1 MVTNKNEDETRS
13 VEQEI
18 ALFKQSLAML
28 NEQLQEVTP
37 GSTME
42 ESLLERKR
50 NIEGYIQALLQQE
63 IEQEKANKAAVDAA
77 LDAYEASATKS
88 EASATKGLH
97 GFQYYQD
104 LRRKDGGTYYSARV
118 QNEMANARA
127 QLGDSFYTKKD

>member
-1 MVTNKNEDETRS
+1 MNTNKHEDGTRS

-42 ESLLERKR
+42 ESLLDRKR
-50 NIEGYIQALLQQE
+50 NVEGYIQALLQQE

-77 LDAYEASATKS
+77 LDAYESSTKGETS
-88 EASATKGLH
+88 STKGLH
-97 GFQYYQD
+97 GFKYYQE

-127 QLGDSFYTKKD
+127 QLGDSFYTKEG